1 MRKWMRERAKRR
13 KGTENTSESTGK
25 IGQTIDPSQPAP
37 LVPSYD
43 AGSTHSSR
51 ENTVEQDEPAIS
63 HREPTPAAPRRE
75 SSRAPRRES
84 QPRRES
90 NDRHA
95 RRPSNQNGEEES
107 EGRMEVETQPDS
119 PSAPSESG

>member
-51 ENTVEQDEPAIS
+51 DSSVEQDEPVIS
-63 HREPTPAAPRRE
+63 HREPASAPPRRE
-75 SSRAPRRES
+75 SSRGSRRES
-84 QPRRES
+84 QPRKES
-90 NDRHA
+90 NDRQS
-95 RRPSNQNGEEES
+95 RRSNNQQNAE
-107 EGRMEVETQPDS
+107 
-119 PSAPSESG
+119 